1 MTSTPTPLTPSTPKH
16 AQRSR
21 ENSTTDIGEDAA
33 LVRLLTHS
41 QTQLESGFLA
51 PEPSTDVAEDRGES
65 AAPTSGMHTSYE
77 VPPMPTVVRRY
88 LSVRWKFAIAV
99 IIASL
104 WTGASIWISAP
115 WVTGLATHVT
125 IGPAILIVSL
135 LAFIPGFVMAFLMA
149 GLAFDRQPP
158 LRVTSPREPVTVLIA
173 ARNEAS
179 AIGDTVRS
187 LAQQD
192 YEGPLRVIVID
203 NCSTDRTSEV
213 ARATAEEIG
222 FEIEILSETT
232 PGKSHAL
239 NLGLA
244 NVTSDLVIT
253 VDADTLLQRSALRLL
268 IARLMS
274 SPPDVSAVAGAVL
287 VRNSRSTFWSRLQ
300 TWDYF
305 LGIASVKR
313 MQGLFQNTLVAQG
326 AFSLYRSDA
335 VRDAGG
341 WPDAIG
347 EDIVL
352 TWKMMN
358 NGAHV
363 FFEPLAV
370 AFTSAPETLGVLAR
384 QRSRWARGM
393 IEGLRSVPPWRHQN
407 GYAKVLTGFNLL
419 IPLLDTAYI
428 FLWLPGLVLACL
440 GIFWFVGPMTV
451 AVLPMTLLVY
461 GILFH
466 YQNRRVFQ
474 PLGLRVRRNL
484 LGLLFFV
491 VIYQGFMSMFSVIG
505 YAQEFTRRARRW
517 K

>member
-1 MTSTPTPLTPSTPKH
+1 
-16 AQRSR
+16 
-21 ENSTTDIGEDAA
+21 
-33 LVRLLTHS
+33 
-41 QTQLESGFLA
+41 
-51 PEPSTDVAEDRGES
+51 
-65 AAPTSGMHTSYE
+65 MHTSYQ
-77 VPPMPTVVRRY
+77 VPPPPPPRRY
-88 LSVRWKFAIAV
+88 LSVGWKFAIAV
-99 IIASL
+99 ATASM

-115 WVTGLATHVT
+115 WVSGLATHVT
-125 IGPAILIVSL
+125 IVPAILIVSL
-135 LAFIPGFVMAFLMA
+135 LAFLPGFVVAFLVV
-149 GLAFDRQPP
+149 GLVFDRQPP

-173 ARNEAS
+173 ARNEED

-203 NCSTDRTSEV
+203 NGSSDQTSDV
-213 ARATAEEIG
+213 ARAAAEEIG
-222 FEIEILSETT
+222 FAIEVMSETT
-232 PGKSHAL
+232 PGKSYAL

-268 IARLMS
+268 VARLMS
-274 SPPDVSAVAGAVL
+274 SPPAVHAVAGAVL

-335 VRDAGG
+335 VREAGG

-358 NGAHV
+358 NGARV

-370 AFTSAPETLGVLAR
+370 AFTSAPETFKVLAR

-393 IEGLRSVPPWRHQN
+393 IEGLRTVPPWRHQN

-419 IPLLDTAYI
+419 IPFLDTAYV
-428 FLWLPGLVLACL
+428 FLWLPGLVLACF

-451 AVLPMTLLVY
+451 AVLPMTFIVY

-466 YQNRRVFQ
+466 YQNRRVFK
-474 PLGLRVRRNL
+474 PLGLRVRRNF
-484 LGLLFFV
+484 LGLFLFV
-491 VIYQGFMSMFSVIG
+491 VVYQVFMSSFSVIG

>member
-1 MTSTPTPLTPSTPKH
+1 
-16 AQRSR
+16 
-21 ENSTTDIGEDAA
+21 
-33 LVRLLTHS
+33 
-41 QTQLESGFLA
+41 
-51 PEPSTDVAEDRGES
+51 
-65 AAPTSGMHTSYE
+65 MHTSFQ
-77 VPPMPTVVRRY
+77 VPAPTPPGRY
-88 LSVRWKFAIAV
+88 LSVGWKFAIAV
-99 IIASL
+99 VTACV
-104 WTGASIWISAP
+104 WTGASVWISAP
-115 WVTGLATHVT
+115 WVTGLAVHVT
-125 IGPAILIVSL
+125 IVPAILIVSL
-135 LAFIPGFVMAFLMA
+135 LAFLPGFVVAFLMA

-158 LRVTSPREPVTVLIA
+158 LRFTSPSEPVTVLIA
-173 ARNEAS
+173 ARNEEA

-203 NCSTDRTSEV
+203 NGSTDHTSEV
-213 ARATAEEIG
+213 ARAAAAEIG
-222 FEIEILSETT
+222 FAIEVLSEAT

-244 NVTSDLVIT
+244 NVTSSLVIT

-268 IARLMS
+268 VARLVS
-274 SPPDVSAVAGAVL
+274 SPPAVHAVAGAVL

-300 TWDYF
+300 AWDYF

-358 NGAHV
+358 NGARV

-370 AFTSAPETLGVLAR
+370 AFTSAPETLKVLAR

-393 IEGLRSVPPWRHQN
+393 IEGLRTVPPWRHQN

-419 IPLLDTAYI
+419 IPFLDTAYV
-428 FLWLPGLVLACL
+428 FLWLPGLVLACF

-451 AVLPMTLLVY
+451 AVLPMTFLVY
-461 GILFH
+461 GLLFH
-466 YQNRRVFQ
+466 YQNRRVFR
-474 PLGLRVRRNL
+474 PLGLKVRRNL
-484 LGLLFFV
+484 VGLFLFV
-491 VIYQGFMSMFSVIG
+491 LIYQVFMSSFSVMG